1 MSQEEVKPLKED
13 QFFVV
18 VDQFLDHPETGELI
32 VKQPVFR
39 TKFCA
44 LNRPA
49 FTDRGGIAHSPLK
62 VMIAPD
68 VPNGVYYVNVSAG
81 FSGEK
86 SAIMLFQMKRYP
98 KKIIGPFRTQ
108 QEALLAKHAAR
119 PKTTNEHVGHLQ
131 IENSAKEE
139 ELVAL
144 RARLASLEKGG
155 KPPPQT
161 TPKDK

>member
-49 FTDRGGIAHSPLK
+49 FTD
-62 VMIAPD
+62 
-68 VPNGVYYVNVSAG
+68 
-81 FSGEK
+81 
-86 SAIMLFQMKRYP
+86 
-98 KKIIGPFRTQ
+98 RTQ